1 MSILYLLIPAGA
13 VAVGALTKAL
23 KPAQPT
29 PVAPSVLPMKQV
41 MPEIPDNPKT
51 RAYAEAVAVVARWG
65 KGPGSVT
72 VFNGVTRWTEAQAQG
87 QPTYPILSEK
97 DLPAPPFG
105 YIWRAVT
112 KPSDASKSA
121 YTINYWELGSPPP
134 GAFVPTP
141 TFTPTA
147 TAAPAAPPPVPI
159 GGAIP
164 DTPKTRA
171 YRDALLLKEQVQAQ
185 ARGMSVAAVAY
196 YVPGEVL
203 SESELPYPSQGFRW
217 VRQELQVKMGAP
229 SASVWRYERTGEPL
243 SQITDWTKLIDQIV
257 KASPPQPQAYK

>member
-1 MSILYLLIPAGA
+1 MSILYVLLPAAA
-13 VAVGALTKAL
+13 VAVGVLAKTGTPS
-23 KPAQPT
+23 PAP
-29 PVAPSVLPMKQV
+29 PVAPSGQPQV

-51 RAYAEAVAVVARWG
+51 RAYAEAVAVVERFG

-72 VFNGVTRWTEAQAQG
+72 VFNGVTRWVSTQAQG

-97 DLPAPPFG
+97 DLPAPPPG
-105 YIWRAVT
+105 YIWRVVT

-121 YTINYWELGSPPP
+121 YTFNYWELGSPPP
-134 GAFVPTP
+134 GAFLPKPMPPTM
-141 TFTPTA
+141 
-147 TAAPAAPPPVPI
+147 TAAPAFPPPVPV
-159 GGAIP
+159 GGTIP
-164 DTPKTRA
+164 DNPKTRA

-217 VRQELQVKMGAP
+217 VKQELAVKMGAP

-243 SQITDWTKLIDQIV
+243 STTADWSKLISQIV
-257 KASPPQPQAYK
+257 AASPPGPLSYK